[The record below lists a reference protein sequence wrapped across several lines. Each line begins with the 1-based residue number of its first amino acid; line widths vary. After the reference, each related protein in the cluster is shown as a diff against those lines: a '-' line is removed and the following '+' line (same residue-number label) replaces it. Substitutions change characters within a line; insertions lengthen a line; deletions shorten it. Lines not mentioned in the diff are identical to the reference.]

1 MSINIIGDARSI
13 ERLELGLYSFDRAFE
28 NRRGEIGLPIGW
40 GIEVFGA
47 THTGKSTIC
56 YGLAGLIASAQKR
69 NIALADLEGFDPDF
83 LTTVLENSG
92 FSGDV
97 RYISEIDD
105 ETVLDELILYLRKK
119 NYGAGILDS
128 IGAISP
134 ISEQKGSIGEAN
146 MGRRAFLLAQF
157 TRKSLK
163 ILREQNAPT
172 IFMINHEYP
181 RIGGMGSDTPGG
193 EVKKY
198 LASIRI
204 KVKRVWFKGKY
215 EEYPDGSYIIN
226 GKVIKNRWGLKDK
239 EFYLFV
245 LAGKGIHKGLTA
257 MYDGMR
263 LGLVGRKRVVS
274 IGDQKFGYLK
284 NIVQEAQN
292 GNEEFFEPFYKVLR
306 DYEPN
311 KKEVDEEQDVEETEE
326 IEND

>member
-1 MSINIIGDARSI
+1 MSINIIGDTVNVD
-13 ERLELGLYSFDRAFE
+13 RLETGLWSFDRAFE
-28 NRRGEIGLPIGW
+28 NQKGEIGFPLGK
-40 GIEVFGA
+40 GVEVFGP
-47 THTGKSTIC
+47 TNCGKSTIV
-56 YGLAGLIASAQKR
+56 YGLSGIIASKQEKF
-69 NIALADLEGFDPDF
+69 IALADLETFDPDF
-83 LTTVLENSG
+83 LKTVLNNSEFDGTVQYIQEEN
-92 FSGDV
+92 
-97 RYISEIDD
+97 D
-105 ETVLDELILYLRKK
+105 EDALDKLIVFMRD
-119 NYGAGILDS
+119 NDYGVGILDS

-146 MGRRAFLLAQF
+146 MGRRAMILAQF
-157 TRKSLK
+157 TRKCLK
-163 ILREQNAPT
+163 LLRRSNAPT

-181 RIGGMGSDTPGG
+181 RIGGMGSNTPGG

-215 EEYPDGSYIIN
+215 EEYPDGSYVIN
-226 GKVIKNRWGLKDK
+226 GKVIKNRWGYKDR

-306 DYEPN
+306 DYEPD

-326 IEND
+326 IND